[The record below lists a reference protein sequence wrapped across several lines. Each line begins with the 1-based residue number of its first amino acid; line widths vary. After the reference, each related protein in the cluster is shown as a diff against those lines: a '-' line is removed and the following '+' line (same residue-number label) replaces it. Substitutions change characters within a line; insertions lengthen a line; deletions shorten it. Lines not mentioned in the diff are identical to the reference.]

1 MSDFGLFIFRRRSV
15 CTTASHPFVNFSLI
29 EFPKPTDLV
38 TRHLPFTDP
47 LVDRI
52 PLDTE
57 MVSNLIHGEPSVFH
71 HSTPLTVGFIG

>member
-1 MSDFGLFIFRRRSV
+1 LSDFGLFIFRRRSV
-15 CTTASHPFVNFSLI
+15 RTTASHPLVNFSLI

-38 TRHLPFTDP
+38 ARHLPFTNP